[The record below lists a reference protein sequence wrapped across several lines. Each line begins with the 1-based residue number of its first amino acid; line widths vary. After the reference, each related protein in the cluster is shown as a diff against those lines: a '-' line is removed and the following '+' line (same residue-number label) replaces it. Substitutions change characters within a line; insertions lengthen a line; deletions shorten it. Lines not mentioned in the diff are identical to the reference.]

1 MRGFA
6 ISILTL
12 ARVALPG
19 SFSASLC
26 SMTKDGK
33 ALFALSLLVS

>member
-6 ISILTL
+6 IFFLTL
-12 ARVALPG
+12 GRVALAD
-19 SFSASLC
+19 SFFASLC

>member
-6 ISILTL
+6 ISVPTL

-19 SFSASLC
+19 SFSAFFC
-26 SMTKDGK
+26 RMQ
-33 ALFALSLLVS
+33 A